1 MNDAGNNRAQ
11 RTVLVVDDDRVGR
24 ESLAEAVTEMGYR
37 VLDAPDGD
45 TALHLIDHET
55 VHLVLTDLRMPVM
68 DGIELLTR
76 IRQRDARTFVIL
88 VTAYATINTAV
99 EAMKCGAFG
108 YSVKPID
115 LDQLGA
121 QLESA
126 FAARDLLLE
135 NISLREQ
142 DRPGISILLRR
153 QAKCRLPIVLDDSGY
168 DSRR

>member
-1 MNDAGNNRAQ
+1 
-11 RTVLVVDDDRVGR
+11 
-24 ESLAEAVTEMGYR
+24 
-37 VLDAPDGD
+37 
-45 TALHLIDHET
+45 
-55 VHLVLTDLRMPVM
+55 MPVM